1 MPGYIRKSH
10 DNRDG
15 QVSSKRSVVLPQIS
29 NPEHWERI
37 KSLFNEALELP
48 PEHRAAFLAV
58 CCDDEKLRAEVE
70 AILEHSQR
78 AGSFLQESPA
88 QRLAADLPE
97 NSMTASFSSGE
108 IISGRFRIAGFLGR
122 GGMGEV
128 YKAEDTRL
136 HRLVALKFLP
146 QDLTGYAQS
155 LSRFQREA
163 EAASALNHRNI
174 CVVYDVGEQNG
185 RAFIAMEFLEG
196 ETLRDVIMGRP
207 LALERLLD
215 IGAQIAD
222 GLDAAHSKGIMHRD
236 IKPENIFVTSRRDV
250 KILDFGLAKLQR
262 GAMETS
268 DDDMASEAVELT
280 QHGAALGTAAYM
292 SPEQARG
299 EKLDTRT
306 DLFSFGLVLYEMG
319 TGRRAFAGATAAIV
333 FASLLK
339 ETPVPPSEINRAIP
353 PELDKIISKAL
364 EKERTLRYQHAAEMR
379 EALARLKRHSERNR
393 AAEFASGAL
402 NPVGAQQSHP
412 VTRPRLRVAPW
423 LVISGLIL
431 CLFSAGLFLW
441 MRNPRPAAPAHTE
454 YTQLTYWADSATS
467 PALSAD
473 GHMLA
478 FIRGESPF
486 LGPGDVY
493 LKLLPDGDPVRL
505 THDDHPKM
513 GLAFSPDSSKISFTR
528 GEGWDW
534 QGWTVPALGG
544 EPTELLPNASA
555 LTWVGLHQVM
565 FSEQDKAMK
574 IVTAGE
580 SRANERDVYVPKG
593 TNMAHRSYLSPDSKW
608 VLVAEMGE
616 SVSWLP
622 CRLVPFSGGSEGKQV
637 GPIPSACTEAA
648 WAPDGRWMYFAAN
661 AGNGFHVWRERFP
674 DGVAEQITFGATEER
689 GIAVA
694 PDGKSVVTSIGSR
707 QSTVW
712 VHTPKGDQQVSMEDS
727 AYLPSLSLD
736 GHTLYYL
743 VRKNIGEFLGGELW
757 LSDLSSSHKELLL
770 PGISIARYSVSP
782 DGKNV
787 AFTRADSDGHS
798 GIWIWSL
805 DRRASPRQL
814 QTAETDTPIF
824 ARNGEILFSMK
835 EGAFNYIFRMK
846 QDGTDLRKAIPD
858 PIARLVSLS
867 PDDRWIVAAIDS
879 GNPTRPQIVSGY
891 PMGGGVP
898 RVLCRVCAVGSF
910 EIDPPIVGWSFDQK
924 WMYISLSHTGASD
937 NPKTIVIPLDP
948 GDAFPTTWNELVTNT
963 KLPRMRGVRVLDLP
977 SVFPGPDA
985 SNYAFWRYSAQRNL
999 YRISLP

>member
-1 MPGYIRKSH
+1 MPGYIRKSR
-10 DNRDG
+10 DNRNG
-15 QVSSKRSVVLPQIS
+15 QVSSRRSVVLPQIS

-88 QRLAADLPE
+88 QRLAADFPA

-146 QDLTGYAQS
+146 QDLAGYAQS

-207 LALERLLD
+207 LELERLLD
-215 IGAQIAD
+215 IGVQVAD

-236 IKPENIFVTSRRDV
+236 IKPENIFVTSRGDV

-268 DDDMASEAVELT
+268 DDEMASEAVELT

-299 EKLDTRT
+299 EKLDIRT

-364 EKERTLRYQHAAEMR
+364 EKERALRYQHAADMR

-393 AAEFASGAL
+393 AAELASGAL
-402 NPVGAQQSHP
+402 NPVGSPQSRP
-412 VTRPRLRVAPW
+412 VTRRRLRVPSW
-423 LVISGLIL
+423 VVISGLIL
-431 CLFSAGLFLW
+431 CLLSGGLFLW
-441 MRNPRPAAPAHTE
+441 MHNPRPATPTHTE

-467 PALSAD
+467 PALSPD

-493 LKLLPDGDPVRL
+493 LKLLPDGEPVRL

-544 EPTELLPNASA
+544 EPSELLPNASA
-555 LTWVGLHQVM
+555 LTWVGPHQVL

-580 SRANERDVYVPKG
+580 SRVNERDVYVPKG

-608 VLVAEMGE
+608 VLIAEMGE

-622 CRLVPFSGGSEGKQV
+622 CRLVPFSGGSEAKQV

-661 AGNGFHVWRERFP
+661 AGNGFHLWRERFP
-674 DGVAEQITFGATEER
+674 DGVAEQITFGATQER

-727 AYLPSLSLD
+727 TYLPSLSLD

-743 VRKNIGEFLGGELW
+743 VRKNIGEFLSGELW
-757 LSDLSSSHKELLL
+757 LSDLNSSHKELLL
-770 PGISIARYSVSP
+770 PGISIC
-782 DGKNV
+782 
-787 AFTRADSDGHS
+787 
-798 GIWIWSL
+798 SL
-805 DRRASPRQL
+805 QC
-814 QTAETDTPIF
+814 
-824 ARNGEILFSMK
+824 
-835 EGAFNYIFRMK
+835 
-846 QDGTDLRKAIPD
+846 
-858 PIARLVSLS
+858 LS
-867 PDDRWIVAAIDS
+867 
-879 GNPTRPQIVSGY
+879 
-891 PMGGGVP
+891 
-898 RVLCRVCAVGSF
+898 
-910 EIDPPIVGWSFDQK
+910 
-924 WMYISLSHTGASD
+924 
-937 NPKTIVIPLDP
+937 
-948 GDAFPTTWNELVTNT
+948 
-963 KLPRMRGVRVLDLP
+963 
-977 SVFPGPDA
+977 
-985 SNYAFWRYSAQRNL
+985 
-999 YRISLP
+999 